1 MKKMFYFF
9 ITAYP
14 YVCVLVPC
22 MLCQIYMAKKGGS
35 RVRPAHLIWTYIFLI
50 YISMVFSVTGSGSI
64 WDFGAFGNL
73 IRADEINLIPF
84 AGGVGFGQVMN
95 AFMFMPFGFL
105 VPFIW
110 TERRSLLRVVAVGA
124 CLSTA
129 IELCQLFNRR
139 VTDVEDVIMNTLGT
153 IAGYAVWAALCRITG
168 EKNREKQS
176 TRTVALAHNEM
187 EIYLVLALLG
197 RFLLYNWR
205 VLLQWY

>member
-1 MKKMFYFF
+1 MKKMIYFLGT
-9 ITAYP
+9 IYP

-22 MLCQIYMAKKGGS
+22 MLCQIYMAKKG
-35 RVRPAHLIWTYIFLI
+35 RFRACPAHLIWTYIFLI
-50 YISMVFSVTGSGSI
+50 YISMAFSVTGIGSI
-64 WDFGAFGNL
+64 WDFGAFGDL

-84 AGGVGFGQVMN
+84 ADGIGFGQIMN

-110 TERRSLLRVVAVGA
+110 TKRRRLLKVAAAGA

-139 VTDVEDVIMNTLGT
+139 VTDVEDIIMNTLGT
-153 IAGYAVWAALCRITG
+153 IAGFAVWAAFSKITG
-168 EKNREKQS
+168 GNGRERQS
-176 TRTVALAHNEM
+176 ARTASLAAYEM
-187 EIYLVLALLG
+187 EIYLILALLG
-197 RFLLYNWR
+197 RFFLYNWR